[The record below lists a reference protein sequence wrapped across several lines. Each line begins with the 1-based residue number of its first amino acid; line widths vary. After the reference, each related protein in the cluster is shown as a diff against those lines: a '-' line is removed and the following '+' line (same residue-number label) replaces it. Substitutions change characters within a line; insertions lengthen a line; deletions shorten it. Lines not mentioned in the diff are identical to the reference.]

1 MVVTVPSEGPMT
13 NQVPFGQLSEWVV
26 VVVVVAVVVVVVACV
41 CLVGGVLCGS
51 GSSSDD
57 EVEDESEEE
66 SDESSGVDLSGG
78 RSPSGSSRARVLGS
92 GLWGPEEV
100 PGCRGVLSD
109 TSIGGGSSTCICVA
123 VLSSAAVGMAPRST
137 YLDPDK
143 LLWLRRL
150 ASCRMS
156 YVRVSNEVAIR
167 RCSGAALIRVP
178 AWLSQA
184 TMGAPLWPFSTAIT
198 LAGPLYP

>member
-1 MVVTVPSEGPMT
+1 MVLGRDGRDISLWGPDVKPGPLWST
-13 NQVPFGQLSEWVV
+13 VV
-26 VVVVVAVVVVVVACV
+26 VGGCGVF
-41 CLVGGVLCGS
+41 CLVGGVCCGS

-92 GLWGPEEV
+92 GLWEPEDV
-100 PGCRGVLSD
+100 PGCCGELSD

-123 VLSSAAVGMAPRST
+123 VLSSAAVGIAPRST

-143 LLWLRRL
+143 SLWLRRL

-156 YVRVSNEVAIR
+156 
-167 RCSGAALIRVP
+167 
-178 AWLSQA
+178 
-184 TMGAPLWPFSTAIT
+184 
-198 LAGPLYP
+198 

>member
-1 MVVTVPSEGPMT
+1 MVVGRDGRDISLRGPD
-13 NQVPFGQLSEWVV
+13 VKPGPLWS
-26 VVVVVAVVVVVVACV
+26 AVVVGCCCGGVGCGCGGCGVF

-66 SDESSGVDLSGG
+66 SDESSEFDLSGG

-100 PGCRGVLSD
+100 PGCRGVLPD

-123 VLSSAAVGMAPRST
+123 VLSSAAVGMSPKST

-143 LLWLRRL
+143 LL
-150 ASCRMS
+150 
-156 YVRVSNEVAIR
+156 
-167 RCSGAALIRVP
+167 
-178 AWLSQA
+178 
-184 TMGAPLWPFSTAIT
+184 
-198 LAGPLYP
+198 